1 MTTVLREPLTDAPA
15 PAAAPPPEDEL
26 IRRCLGGAPEAFS
39 CLVARY
45 RDRVFN
51 AVLRICRSRDDA
63 EEIAQEAFLTAYE
76 KLAAFRGV
84 SSFYTWLFRIAV
96 NRALSRCRKA
106 GRMKTVSLFGPDEET
121 GRGGAR
127 RPERIPDPADTAPDR
142 AAADAETARLVAAA
156 VGDLDPPLRAVVVLR
171 DMEDMK
177 YREIAGVLGIPAGT
191 VKSRLHEARRIL
203 RQRLSCLID

>member
-1 MTTVLREPLTDAPA
+1 MTTVLQEPLTDAPA
-15 PAAAPPPEDEL
+15 PAAPAPPEDEL

-39 CLVARY
+39 CLVTRY

-76 KLAAFRGV
+76 KLAAFRGG

-96 NRALSRCRKA
+96 NRALTRCRKA
-106 GRMKTVSLFGPDEET
+106 AKTRTVSLFGPGDDT
-121 GRGGAR
+121 VRGGSR
-127 RPERIPDPADTAPDR
+127 RPERIPGPAETAPDR
-142 AAADAETARLVAAA
+142 AVADAEAARLVAAA
-156 VGDLDPPLRAVVVLR
+156 VDALDPQLRAVVVLR

-203 RQRLSCLID
+203 RQRLADLVD